1 MMGRYRTGVLSII
14 NGGLRSGPPVEFM
27 LCRELFCF
35 LRKGVILRRKEGNGR
50 ILKTHRKL
58 QRKEDVR

>member
-1 MMGRYRTGVLSII
+1 VLQTGGFVQ
-14 NGGLRSGPPVEFM
+14 GPLVEFM

-35 LRKGVILRRKEGNGR
+35 LRKGVILRQKQGNGR

-58 QRKEDVR
+58 KRKEDVR

>member
-1 MMGRYRTGVLSII
+1 VLQTGGFVQ
-14 NGGLRSGPPVEFM
+14 GPLVEFM

-35 LRKGVILRRKEGNGR
+35 LRKGVILREKEGNGR